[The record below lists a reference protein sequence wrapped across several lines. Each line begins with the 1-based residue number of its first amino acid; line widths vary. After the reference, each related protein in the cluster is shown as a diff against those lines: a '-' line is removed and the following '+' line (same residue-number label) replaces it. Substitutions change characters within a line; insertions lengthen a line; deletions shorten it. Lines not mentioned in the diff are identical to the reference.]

1 MTEIKDFI
9 NAAVNDMPIDAGK
22 AFNELMNSRV
32 ETALDAREA
41 DLRNTI
47 FNNPKDLEDGE

>member
-1 MTEIKDFI
+1 
-9 NAAVNDMPIDAGK
+9 MPIDAGK

-47 FNNPKDLEDGE
+47 FNNPKDLEDLQDGE